1 MFINSYYKAYINI
14 WKYYWGRALKET
26 GLGINRKNIYSFGC

>member
-26 GLGINRKNIYSFGC
+26 GLGIDRKN